1 MCVRCLM
8 LQSALAYLNCIE
20 ENFLK
25 VLLRLQKI
33 LVVTLFV
40 TTSAVFAQT
49 DAAKPAEVKPTPKPS
64 PAAANNKLDS
74 KNFTAEQIAEAT
86 IFVYG
91 NGGGRATLGQI
102 RKTTLERGTALYTNA
117 EGKVERANY
126 QRFVIRGETLAKE
139 RIRLDQEFPGARFS
153 LIFAESKTFGVFNNT
168 VFTPREETI
177 KTFESQIVRGLEALL
192 RYKEN
197 EATLSLAAKEK
208 HMGVDYHVVDVTDK
222 ENRKTRFYISAKS
235 FRVMMITYEDAGV
248 NYKRKFYDY
257 NLAQGTLVPYRTILW
272 ANDKQV
278 EEIDVGTVTFGQKVD
293 EGLFSAS

>member
-1 MCVRCLM
+1 M
-8 LQSALAYLNCIE
+8 LQSAFVYPGRILE

-33 LVVTLFV
+33 LVLALFV

-49 DAAKPAEVKPTPKPS
+49 DAAKPAEAKPTPKPT
-64 PAAANNKLDS
+64 PANKLDP
-74 KNFTAEQIAEAT
+74 KNFTADQVAEAT

-102 RKTTLERGTALYTNA
+102 RKTTLERGTAVFTNA
-117 EGKVERANY
+117 EGKVERASY

-139 RIRLDQEFPGARFS
+139 KIRLDQEFPGARFS
-153 LIFAESKTFGVFNNT
+153 LIFADSKTFGVFNNT
-168 VFTPREETI
+168 IFTPREETV
-177 KTFESQIVRGLEALL
+177 KTFQNQIIRGLEALL

-197 EATLSLAAKEK
+197 ESALALAAKEK
-208 HMGVDYHVVDVTDK
+208 HMGVDYHVIDVTDK

-235 FRVMMITYEDAGV
+235 FRVMMITYEDNGV

-257 NLAQGTLVPYRTILW
+257 NLAQGTLVPYRTVLW

-278 EEIDVGTVTFGQKVD
+278 EETDVGTITFGQKVD
-293 EGLFSAS
+293 EGLFAAS